1 MFANLVVDV
10 SYPGIASGVVVVVE
24 EEEEALVEI
33 ATMDDA
39 VFVF

>member
-10 SYPGIASGVVVVVE
+10 SYPGIASGVVVV

>member
-10 SYPGIASGVVVVVE
+10 SYPGIASGVVVV
-24 EEEEALVEI
+24 EEEALVEI

>member
-24 EEEEALVEI
+24 EEEALVEI

-39 VFVF
+39 VFLF